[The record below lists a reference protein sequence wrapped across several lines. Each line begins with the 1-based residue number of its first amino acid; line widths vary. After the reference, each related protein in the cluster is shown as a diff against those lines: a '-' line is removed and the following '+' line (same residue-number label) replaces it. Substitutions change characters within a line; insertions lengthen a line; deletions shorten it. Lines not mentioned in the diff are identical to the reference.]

1 MHIFAANQF
10 PWIKTTLVFTAIVA
24 LPPVAYPS
32 TISSF
37 NISTDAPGGTPCS
50 ISGSGPGSA
59 SCSSTIP
66 PGGFFIGDAEA
77 SVTVTDNSIQLDE
90 DAFQD
95 SSARAFASIT
105 HDDFYSVSVNGP
117 VSALLSL
124 TCINY
129 LSPIPSTGHFSLG
142 STNVSPPVESIFTGA
157 SQGSG
162 PCGYQYAI
170 APMPPFF
177 IVSLAA
183 TNNLVHLHTYIDASG
198 FEVDNSGGIFV
209 QLTVN
214 GFQDAN
220 GNPIAATLLTPE
232 PTTLGMFGLSLLVG
246 VGMRA
251 KRNRSGTRAAF
262 PNGT

>member
-1 MHIFAANQF
+1 MTKALILSLFAIASG
-10 PWIKTTLVFTAIVA
+10 
-24 LPPVAYPS
+24 AYPS
-32 TISSF
+32 TISTFS
-37 NISTDAPGGTPCS
+37 ISTVATSSSGVETDPCS
-50 ISGSGPGSA
+50 LSGSGAGTA
-59 SCSSTIP
+59 SCSSV
-66 PGGFFIGDAEA
+66 GGGSSFDHANA
-77 SVTVTDNSIQLDE
+77 SVTLTDNSIQISLSSHM
-90 DAFQD
+90 DA
-95 SSARAFASIT
+95 STEGFASIT
-105 HDDFYSVSVNGP
+105 HDDFYTAPVNGP
-117 VSALLSL
+117 VSAVLSL
-124 TCINY
+124 TCNNF
-129 LSPIPSTGHFSLG
+129 LGASGAFTTVGHFSLG
-142 STNVSPPVESIFTGA
+142 STSVSPPVESIYTGA

-162 PCGYQYAI
+162 PCGVQDRL
-170 APMPPFF
+170 PGPPGFTGAF
-177 IVSLAA
+177 NVSLSAV
-183 TNNLVHLHTYIDASG
+183 NNIVHLHTYIDASG